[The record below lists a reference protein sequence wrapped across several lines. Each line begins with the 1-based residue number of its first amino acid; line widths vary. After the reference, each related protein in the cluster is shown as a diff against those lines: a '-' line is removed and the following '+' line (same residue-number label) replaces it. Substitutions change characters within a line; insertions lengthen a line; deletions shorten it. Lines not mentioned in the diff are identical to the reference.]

1 MKGRMSLADYKKK
14 KVETSAKEIPKDNI
28 NPQQLSRFSQS
39 LKEMLDHTDAILSQ
53 YSETP

>member
-1 MKGRMSLADYKKK
+1 MSLADYKKK